1 LPQVEEI
8 SEEGETSGQKSKD
21 QEDLFPSMEELIE
34 EAKCEDDVGV
44 KNRPQSTHIGQPNPL
59 GGSNMTMARNSEYS

>member
-34 EAKCEDDVGV
+34 EAKRGE
-44 KNRPQSTHIGQPNPL
+44 
-59 GGSNMTMARNSEYS
+59 